1 MVHVMSRVEK
11 LILEEIFPAG
21 SRVELECMGAGREEG
36 LKTGD
41 REQLLLSAMMGES
54 VLRGIVEAAGRLFI
68 EKMYVSA

>member
-41 REQLLLSAMMGES
+41 REQLLLSG
-54 VLRGIVEAAGRLFI
+54 
-68 EKMYVSA
+68 